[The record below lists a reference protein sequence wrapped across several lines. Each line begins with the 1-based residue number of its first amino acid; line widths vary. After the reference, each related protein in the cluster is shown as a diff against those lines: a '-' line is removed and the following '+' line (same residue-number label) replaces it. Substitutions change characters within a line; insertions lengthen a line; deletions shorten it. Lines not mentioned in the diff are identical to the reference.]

1 MNTQPNPE
9 VRVLIADDQPL
20 LLSALTTVIDAVDGL
35 EVTATAGNGAEALEH
50 MVRHRVDVA
59 VLDIRMPVLD
69 GLETARRIRQQ
80 HPETAVL
87 FLTTF
92 NEPELVREAL
102 DAGAAGFL
110 LKDADPTELATGIQ
124 AVSSGQP
131 VISAAA
137 AGHLV
142 TAYQEMLTTARRTA
156 PEAVPGLSTLT
167 PREFEVFEL
176 IAQGLTNAEI
186 ADELVIGETTVKTH
200 VSNLLLKLEC
210 RDRIALV
217 VLAADLR
224 RN

>member
-1 MNTQPNPE
+1 MNSQREPA

-20 LLSALTTVIDAVDGL
+20 LLSALITVIDAVDGL
-35 EVTATAGNGAEALEH
+35 RVTATAGNGAEALEH
-50 MVRHRVDVA
+50 MVRNRVDVA

-186 ADELVIGETTVKTH
+186 ADELVIGKTTVKTH
-200 VSNLLLKLEC
+200 VSNLLLKLQC

-224 RN
+224 QN

>member
-1 MNTQPNPE
+1 MSTQPRLA
-9 VRVLIADDQPL
+9 VCVLIADDQPL
-20 LLSALTTVIDAVDGL
+20 LLSALATVIDAVDGL
-35 EVTATAGNGAEALEH
+35 EITATAANGAEALEY
-50 MVRHRVDVA
+50 MVSHRVDVA

-80 HPETAVL
+80 HPDTAVL

-200 VSNLLLKLEC
+200 VSNLLLKLQC

>member
-1 MNTQPNPE
+1 MNSQREPA

-20 LLSALTTVIDAVDGL
+20 LLSALATVIDAVDGL
-35 EVTATAGNGAEALEH
+35 EVTATAGNGAEALQH

-80 HPETAVL
+80 HPDTAVL

-200 VSNLLLKLEC
+200 VSNLLLKLQC

>member
-1 MNTQPNPE
+1 MNSQREPA

-20 LLSALTTVIDAVDGL
+20 LLSALATVIDAVDGL

-200 VSNLLLKLEC
+200 VSNLLLKLQC